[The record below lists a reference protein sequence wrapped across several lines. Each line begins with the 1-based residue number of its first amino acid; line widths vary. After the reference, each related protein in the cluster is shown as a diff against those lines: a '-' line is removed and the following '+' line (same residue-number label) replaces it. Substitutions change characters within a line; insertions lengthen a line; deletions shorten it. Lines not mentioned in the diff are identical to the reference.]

1 MHPVVMAAGEGR
13 RLRPLTERW
22 PKPLLPI
29 DGKPVL
35 GTLLHELASGG
46 FTQATVVVGHLG
58 DQIETF
64 VGDGS
69 AFGLEVLLARQPEA
83 LGSADAVVRALWAGA
98 EAPLLV
104 TAADTVYTA
113 GDLARAAKAWNEA
126 ETAGGLG
133 VRIAT
138 GPERTPVT
146 VENGRLRAFADDG
159 SGLKAA
165 PLWFLDEA
173 IAASL
178 HSLSGPPF
186 ELVEAFTKALSEGNE
201 IAALEIGPTRD
212 LTRPT
217 DVILGNF
224 PYLLSEE

>member
-35 GTLLHELASGG
+35 GTLLHELAGGG
-46 FTQATVVVGHLG
+46 FARTTVVVGHLG
-58 DQIETF
+58 AQIEAF

-69 AFGLEVLLARQPEA
+69 AFGLEVRLAWQPEA
-83 LGSADAVVRALWAGA
+83 LGSADAVVRALEAGA

-113 GDLARAAKAWNEA
+113 GDLGRAAKAWTA
-126 ETAGGLG
+126 SGTAGGLG

-146 VENGRLRAFADDG
+146 VEKGRLRAFEDDG
-159 SGLKAA
+159 SGVKAA

-173 IAASL
+173 VAASL
-178 HSLSGPPF
+178 GSLSGPPF
-186 ELVEAFTKALSEGNE
+186 ELAEAFTKALSDGSE
-201 IAALEIGPTRD
+201 IVAVELGPTRD

-224 PYLLSEE
+224 PYLWSEE

>member
-35 GTLLHELASGG
+35 GTLLHELAAGG
-46 FTQATVVVGHLG
+46 FAQATVVVGHLG

-69 AFGLEVLLARQPEA
+69 AFGLDVRLARQPEA
-83 LGSADAVVRALWAGA
+83 LGSADAVVRALEAGA

-104 TAADTVYTA
+104 TAADTVYSA
-113 GDLARAAKAWNEA
+113 GDLGRAAKAWTEA
-126 ETAGGLG
+126 GTAGGLG
-133 VRIAT
+133 VRVAT

-146 VENGRLRAFADDG
+146 VVDGRLRAFEEDG
-159 SGLKAA
+159 SGLRAA

-178 HSLSGPPF
+178 GELSGPPF
-186 ELVEAFTKALSEGNE
+186 ELAEAFTKALSQGSE

-224 PYLLSEE
+224 PYLWSEE

>member
-35 GTLLHELASGG
+35 GTLLHELAAGG
-46 FTQATVVVGHLG
+46 FARATVVVGHLG

-69 AFGLEVLLARQPEA
+69 AFGLEVRLAWQPEA
-83 LGSADAVVRALWAGA
+83 LGSADAVVRALEAGA

-113 GDLARAAKAWNEA
+113 GDLGRAAKAWTA
-126 ETAGGLG
+126 SGTAGGLG

-146 VENGRLRAFADDG
+146 VENGRLKLRGTRTVPSNAESQASNLRGRRVRLHLMEIDHGAFCREVELPEDVHHERINASYRDG
-159 SGLKAA
+159 L
-165 PLWFLDEA
+165 LWV
-173 IAASL
+173 
-178 HSLSGPPF
+178 
-186 ELVEAFTKALSEGNE
+186 ELPKK
-201 IAALEIGPTRD
+201 
-212 LTRPT
+212 
-217 DVILGNF
+217 
-224 PYLLSEE
+224 